1 MLIKNELKSL
11 LSESGL
17 TESEILTYLEL
28 LKSPAETRW
37 ELVKRTGLNRNKLYR
52 ACEKLI
58 HIKLI
63 AKTPFGI
70 EPLPLDSL
78 VDEQLKKLKRLTAFH
93 RLPCEIGDEFE
104 IADTKEKILEQ
115 YIKMSEIKYD
125 TCMDFGDLEGLVPI
139 LGGMDPVFKFRV
151 NRYKQMA
158 QNRAICTTTGPF
170 TACMA
175 RKSDM
180 EKFNSNIDT
189 LKINFKGKW
198 IIFSDT
204 DDHVMFND
212 FSDPEN
218 PHATLI
224 KSRSVANTQ
233 RLHFDTYYQNLKKF

>member
-1 MLIKNELKSL
+1 MLT
-11 LSESGL
+11 ESGL
-17 TESEILTYLEL
+17 NEAEIITYLEL

-37 ELVKRTGLNRNKLYR
+37 ELISRTGLNRNKLYR

-58 HIKLI
+58 YIKLI

-70 EPLPLDSL
+70 EALPLDSL
-78 VDEQLKKLKRLTAFH
+78 VDEQLKKLKRLRAFH
-93 RLPCEIGDEFE
+93 RIPFEAVDEFE
-104 IADTKEKILEQ
+104 TADTKEKILEQ
-115 YIKMSEIKYD
+115 YIKMSEVKYD
-125 TCMDFGDLEGLVPI
+125 TCLDFGDLEGLVPV

-204 DDHVMFND
+204 SDYVMFND
-212 FSDPEN
+212 FSDQEN
-218 PHATLI
+218 PQSTLI
-224 KSRSVANTQ
+224 KSKPVANTQ
-233 RLHFDTYYQNLKKF
+233 RLNFETYYQNLKKF